1 MIRKI
6 ITIDEKKCN
15 GCGLCVTACHEGA
28 IQMIDGKARLV
39 SESYC
44 DGLGDCLPA
53 CPTDAIQIE
62 ERESAAY
69 DEAAVKARLERN
81 KTAPVSVQEASWN
94 NTGTLARTIERPSYP
109 AQLDLASLSP
119 VAEKHSELR
128 QWPVQIKLIP
138 VNAPFFHNADLLI
151 AATCSAFS
159 YAKMHEDFIKKRI
172 VIIGCPKLDGMDYAE
187 KLADIFANNEI
198 HSVTVVRMDIPCCG
212 GLTSAVKRAFST
224 SGMIVPWQVV
234 TISSDGKILEE

>member
-1 MIRKI
+1 
-6 ITIDEKKCN
+6 
-15 GCGLCVTACHEGA
+15 
-28 IQMIDGKARLV
+28 MIDGKARLV

-69 DEAAVKARLERN
+69 DEAAVEIHLAEKIHPQTVISE
-81 KTAPVSVQEASWN
+81 SSCIC
-94 NTGTLARTIERPSYP
+94 TGTLARTIERPAYS
-109 AQLDLASLSP
+109 AQLNLASLQP
-119 VAEKHSELR
+119 VTEKYLELR

-138 VNAPFFHNADLLI
+138 VNAPYFHNADLLI

-159 YAKMHEDFIKKRI
+159 YAKMHDDFIKNHI
-172 VIIGCPKLDGMDYAE
+172 TLIGCPKLDEIDYSD
-187 KLADIFANNEI
+187 KLAEIFANNEI
-198 HSVTVVRMDIPCCG
+198 RSVTVVRMDIPCCS

-224 SGMIVPWQVV
+224 SGTLVPWQIV

>member
-1 MIRKI
+1 
-6 ITIDEKKCN
+6 
-15 GCGLCVTACHEGA
+15 
-28 IQMIDGKARLV
+28 MIDGKARLV

-69 DEAAVKARLERN
+69 DEAAVKARLETN
-81 KTAPVSVQEASWN
+81 KTAPATTPEAPWDH
-94 NTGTLARTIERPSYP
+94 TGTLARTIERPSHP
-109 AQLDLASLSP
+109 AQLNLASLKP
-119 VAEKHSELR
+119 VAENQSELR
-128 QWPVQIKLIP
+128 QWPIQIKLVP
-138 VNAPFFHNADLLI
+138 VNAPYFHNADLLI

-172 VIIGCPKLDGMDYAE
+172 VIIGCPKLDSVDYAE
-187 KLADIFANNEI
+187 KLASIFAYNEI
-198 HSVTVVRMDIPCCG
+198 RSVTVVRMDIPCCS
-212 GLTSAVKRAFST
+212 GLTSAVKRAFSA
-224 SGMIVPWQVV
+224 SGTIVPWQVV